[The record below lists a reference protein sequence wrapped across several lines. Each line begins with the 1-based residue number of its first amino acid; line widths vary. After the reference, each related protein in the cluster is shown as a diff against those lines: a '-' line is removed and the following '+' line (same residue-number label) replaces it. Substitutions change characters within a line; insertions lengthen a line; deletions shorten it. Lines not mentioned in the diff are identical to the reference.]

1 MTAKR
6 PFWTILAALV
16 VVLLVAGFVYP
27 GFLSARLMP
36 ATQGATPQGWT
47 PLGAQPGY
55 DPAQTGAESAG
66 GGYWWPGDRIN
77 PEANPIRQGSEG
89 NWEDLEGNWMMPDG
103 TQYFGIRKVD
113 TNGQKYGTWL
123 DQGPYGMTGP
133 EILRLLVPNEKDQRL
148 VIRVTPEGPR
158 SGGWWTVETLKPG
171 ATESLGPVY
180 LVPAGGATVT
190 FSTAPGGMFDYWHG
204 FAAPTPR
211 DACQVD
217 RLQDA
222 DSGLDAWRITC
233 QPGESAYFKSDGVTW
248 NPPTK

>member
-1 MTAKR
+1 MATRK
-6 PFWTILAALV
+6 FFIWLAVSLITMSTLACSISGFGIDFSTDAEPADAAPM
-16 VVLLVAGFVYP
+16 AG
-27 GFLSARLMP
+27 S
-36 ATQGATPQGWT
+36 WT
-47 PLGAQPGY
+47 PLGGAQPTQ
-55 DPAQTGAESAG
+55 PGAESAG
-66 GGYWWPGDRIN
+66 GGYWWPSNRVN
-77 PEANPIRQGSEG
+77 PEANPIRQGLEG
-89 NWEDLEGNWMMPDG
+89 NWEDLEGNWRLPDG
-103 TQYFGIRKVD
+103 TDYFGIRKVD
-113 TNGQKYGTWL
+113 SNGQKYGIWL
-123 DQGPYGMTGP
+123 DTGPYGLTGP
-133 EILRLLVPNEKDQRL
+133 EVLRLLVPNEKDQKL

-171 ATESLGPVY
+171 ATESLVPGY

-233 QPGESAYFKSDGVTW
+233 QPGESATFKSDGVTW